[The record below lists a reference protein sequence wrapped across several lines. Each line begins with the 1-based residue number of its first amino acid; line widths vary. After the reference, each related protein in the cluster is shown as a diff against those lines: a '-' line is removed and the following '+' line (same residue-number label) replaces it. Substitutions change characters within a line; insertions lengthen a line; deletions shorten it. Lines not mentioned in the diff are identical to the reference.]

1 MSGRDLLTLI
11 ETGGVVMYPLLLCS
25 IVSLAVILERLWT
38 LTRAARAA
46 ARLHRLVGEAI
57 DDNEFADALAVSRR
71 DASPLGSVYKAV
83 LSHPDADEAL
93 RTRLALRRHAEVA
106 RGLKRYVWLLGTVG
120 SLAPFIGLFGTVIGI
135 IRAFENMA
143 ATGSGGFAVVAAGI
157 SEALIA
163 TAGGL
168 LVGVLSIFAFNAFNV
183 RINAMSAAMRDS
195 ADEILQSLEEIP
207 AHEGSVPRVVQS
219 R

>member
-1 MSGRDLLTLI
+1 MYGRDLLTLI

-25 IVSLAVILERLWT
+25 VVSLAVILERLWT

-46 ARLHRLVGEAI
+46 ARLHRLVGEAME
-57 DDNEFADALAVSRR
+57 DNEVADALAVSRR
-71 DASPLGSVYKAV
+71 DPSPLGTVYKAV
-83 LSHPDADEAL
+83 LSHPEADDAM
-93 RTRLALRRHAEVA
+93 RTRLAVRRHAEVV

-168 LVGVLSIFAFNAFNV
+168 LVGVLSIFAFNAFTV
-183 RINAMSAAMRDS
+183 RIANLNAQWREWT
-195 ADEILQSLEEIP
+195 DEVLSRLAP
-207 AHEGSVPRVVQS
+207 TRVREGNLSRVAQS